1 MPVKPFF
8 IKSFD
13 FWKNKECDYMTFF
26 HLYQYFFNHLEL
38 YQLIITFM

>member
-13 FWKNKECDYMTFF
+13 LLKIKEGDYMTFF
-26 HLYQYFFNHLEL
+26 HLYQYFLF
-38 YQLIITFM
+38 I